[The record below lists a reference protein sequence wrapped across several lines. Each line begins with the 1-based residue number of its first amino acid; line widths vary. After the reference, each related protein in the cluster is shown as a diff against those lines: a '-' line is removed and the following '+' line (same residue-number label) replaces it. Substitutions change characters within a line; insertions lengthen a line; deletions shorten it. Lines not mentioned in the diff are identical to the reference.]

1 MIATGQAPQAQRS
14 IAPLLLLI
22 AGVVALVIV
31 LALSIP
37 AVAEHV
43 RENGAHT
50 VKHGPVV
57 DAIHR
62 CLENNGPAQVWQSRS
77 WRQPNKQ
84 FLTCEYEPGRWGLMI
99 VERVRSGWREVST
112 FRIKS
117 GRLAELEEYLS
128 AIARR
133 LP

>member
-1 MIATGQAPQAQRS
+1 MVATEQMQEPRS
-14 IAPLLLLI
+14 ITPYLLLI
-22 AGVVALVIV
+22 AAGVALAVV

-37 AVAEHV
+37 AVAEQV

-62 CLENNGPAQVWQSRS
+62 CLERNGPAQVWQSRS

-84 FLTCEYEPGRWGLMI
+84 YLTCEYEPGRWGLMI
-99 VERVRSGWREVST
+99 VERVRAGWREVST
-112 FRIKS
+112 FRVKS
-117 GRLAELEEYLS
+117 GSAAELQEYLS
-128 AIARR
+128 AIGR
-133 LP
+133 LVR